1 MKNIILV
8 MSLFISLNIFA
19 DYYQGYNVG
28 FKGGLNLNN
37 VTLIN
42 KKPETLEK
50 EEYKFQKHFF
60 IGGILKFNFV
70 YNLSLQIEANF
81 NNKGLYQNAKDIM
94 DEYIY
99 LRNTTQTFYYFEIP
113 LILSFNVWNNLNV
126 YGGFF
131 YASLL
136 NHNSHSEQSINGGE
150 YSENDTDELYDYLNK
165 SSYGYLFG
173 INYVYKRFLIDFRFT
188 KTTTELIPDD
198 VRYDMDMVTKDDPT
212 YRMDKLYQ
220 FQFGIG
226 MLF

>member
-1 MKNIILV
+1 MKNILLV
-8 MSLFISLNIFA
+8 LSLFISLNIFA

-42 KKPETLEK
+42 DNAAIDG

-60 IGGILKFNFV
+60 IGGILKLNFI
-70 YNLSLQIEANF
+70 YNLSLQIESNF
-81 NNKGLYQNAKDIM
+81 NNKGLYRKADYNSGSYHYETIK
-94 DEYIY
+94 
-99 LRNTTQTFYYFEIP
+99 NQTFYYFEIP
-113 LILSFNVWNNLNV
+113 LILSFNVWNNISI
-126 YGGFF
+126 YSGFF
-131 YASLL
+131 YATLL

-150 YSENDTDELYDYLNK
+150 YSENDTDQWYDYLNK

-198 VRYDMDMVTKDDPT
+198 VRYDMDMVSEENPT

>member
-1 MKNIILV
+1 MKNILLV

-19 DYYQGYNVG
+19 DYYQGYNIG

-42 KKPETLEK
+42 EKPETLEK

-60 IGGILKFNFV
+60 FGGILKLNFI

-81 NNKGLYQNAKDIM
+81 NNKGLSR
-94 DEYIY
+94 EIY
-99 LRNTTQTFYYFEIP
+99 KPIEKLDVNENQTFYYFEIP
-113 LILSFNVWNNLNV
+113 LILSFNIWDSISF
-126 YGGFF
+126 YGGLF
-131 YASLL
+131 YSNLL
-136 NHNSHSEQSINGGE
+136 NHNRHLDVNG
-150 YSENDTDELYDYLNK
+150 NDSDSYNRRFARSDK
-165 SSYGYLFG
+165 PSYGYLFG

-188 KTTTELIPDD
+188 KIITELISDD
-198 VRYDMDMVTKDDPT
+198 VRYDDMITEENIL
-212 YRMDKLYQ
+212 YRIDKLYQ

>member
-1 MKNIILV
+1 MRNIILV

-19 DYYQGYNVG
+19 DYYQGYNLG

-42 KKPETLEK
+42 DDASFED

-60 IGGILKFNFV
+60 IGGILKLNFI

-81 NNKGLYQNAKDIM
+81 NNKGFSRDANYTTTYYYETKN
-94 DEYIY
+94 
-99 LRNTTQTFYYFEIP
+99 TQTFYYFEIP
-113 LILSFNVWNNLNV
+113 LILSFDIWENISI

-131 YASLL
+131 YATLL
-136 NHNSHSEQSINGGE
+136 EHNSYSEQTVNDIYDE
-150 YSENDTDELYDYLNK
+150 QDTDELYDYLNK

-188 KTTTELIPDD
+188 KTTTELIPDN